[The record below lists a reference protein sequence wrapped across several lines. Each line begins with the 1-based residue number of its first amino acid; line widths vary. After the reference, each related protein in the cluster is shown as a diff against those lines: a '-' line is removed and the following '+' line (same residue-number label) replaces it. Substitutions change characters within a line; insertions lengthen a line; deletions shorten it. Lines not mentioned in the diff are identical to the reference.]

1 MVNLMS
7 VDTQRIMDLAT
18 YVNMLWSSPLQI
30 IVAIYLLS
38 VSMGMSI
45 LAGVGV
51 LVLMIPVNLIV
62 TRQSRVQQVTW
73 QLTCSKES
81 SLSIHWA
88 CYG

>member
-1 MVNLMS
+1 MS

-51 LVLMIPVNLIV
+51 LAVLMIPVNLIV
-62 TRQSRVQQVTW
+62 TRQSRVQQVT
-73 QLTCSKES
+73 
-81 SLSIHWA
+81 
-88 CYG
+88 